1 MGGKY
6 KFCSRFKI
14 RCNTIKMKY
23 FLLLI
28 IFLSGF
34 GIILKGQTKA
44 ELEEQ
49 RNQTLGE
56 ISYVDD
62 LLKTTS
68 KEKAE
73 SINALKIVGKK
84 LNLREDVIRGMREE
98 IELLSD
104 RINLNNIGVGI
115 MENDLTELR
124 KEYSLAIVNSYKTKK
139 VNSELIYVLSAR
151 DFNQG
156 YKRIKYLQ
164 QAAKFRRNESE
175 IILVIKGQIELV
187 KNRLEDDLLKVSDL
201 TAREEQQK
209 RLLVDEQNRK
219 QKMVKSLGNKEK
231 QLKKELEEKRRIAK
245 KIENE
250 IAKLIEEERKKSIK
264 SDLTPEQKLIGE
276 NFVDNKGIL
285 PWPVERGII
294 TSHFGVQK
302 HAVLKY
308 VTEDN
313 IGIEITSSGET
324 KVRTVFNGEV
334 ARVFKINGA
343 NTAIIIRH
351 GRFMTVY
358 QNIVNE
364 KVQKGDKVNTKQEI
378 GNVFCDKENGN
389 EAIIKFMIF
398 EEKEKLDPEIW
409 ISKKK

>member
-1 MGGKY
+1 
-6 KFCSRFKI
+6 
-14 RCNTIKMKY
+14 MKY
-23 FLLLI
+23 ILLLY
-28 IFLSGF
+28 IFLCGVGS
-34 GIILKGQTKA
+34 IVKSQTKA

-49 RNQTLGE
+49 RNRTLSD

-68 KEKAE
+68 REKAE
-73 SINALKIVGKK
+73 SINALKIVGRK
-84 LNLREDVIRGMREE
+84 LNLREDVIRGMRDE

-104 RINLNNIGVGI
+104 RINLNTLAVEM
-115 MENDLTELR
+115 MEDDLTELR
-124 KEYSLAIVNSYKTKK
+124 KEYSLTIVNSYKAKK
-139 VNSELIYVLSAR
+139 INTELIYILSAR

-175 IILVIKGQIELV
+175 IILEIKGQVELV
-187 KNRLEDDLLKVSDL
+187 KNKLEEDLFKVSDL

-209 RLLVDEQNRK
+209 RLLLDEQNRK

-231 QLKKELEEKRRIAK
+231 QLKKELEEKKRIAI

-250 IAKLIEEERKKSIK
+250 IAKLIEEERKKNLK

-285 PWPVERGII
+285 PWPVERGIV

-324 KVRTVFNGEV
+324 RVRAVFKGEV

-364 KVQKGDKVNTKQEI
+364 KVQRGDKVETKQEI

-398 EEKEKLDPEIW
+398 EEKEKLDPELW

>member
-1 MGGKY
+1 
-6 KFCSRFKI
+6 
-14 RCNTIKMKY
+14 MKY

-28 IFLSGF
+28 IFLNGF

-187 KNRLEDDLLKVSDL
+187 KNRLEEDLLKVSDL

-324 KVRTVFNGEV
+324 KVRTVFKGEV

-364 KVQKGDKVNTKQEI
+364 KVQKGDKVDTKQEI

>member
-1 MGGKY
+1 
-6 KFCSRFKI
+6 
-14 RCNTIKMKY
+14 MKY

-56 ISYVDD
+56 ISYVDG

-187 KNRLEDDLLKVSDL
+187 KNRLEEDLLKVSDL

-264 SDLTPEQKLIGE
+264 SDLTPEQRLIGE

-324 KVRTVFNGEV
+324 KVRSVFKGEV
-334 ARVFKINGA
+334 AQVFKINGA

-364 KVQKGDKVNTKQEI
+364 KVQKGDKVETKQEI

-398 EEKEKLDPEIW
+398 EERVKLDPESW

>member
-1 MGGKY
+1 
-6 KFCSRFKI
+6 
-14 RCNTIKMKY
+14 MKY
-23 FLLLI
+23 ILLLY
-28 IFLSGF
+28 IFLCGVGS
-34 GIILKGQTKA
+34 IVKSQTKA

-49 RNQTLGE
+49 RNRTLSD

-68 KEKAE
+68 REKAE

-84 LNLREDVIRGMREE
+84 LNLREDVIRGMRDE

-104 RINLNNIGVGI
+104 RINLNTLAVEM
-115 MENDLTELR
+115 MEDDLTELR
-124 KEYSLAIVNSYKTKK
+124 KEYSLAIVNSYKAKK
-139 VNSELIYVLSAR
+139 INTELIYILSAR

-175 IILVIKGQIELV
+175 IILEIKGQVELV
-187 KNRLEDDLLKVSDL
+187 KNKLEEDLFKVSDL

-209 RLLVDEQNRK
+209 RLLLEEQNRK

-231 QLKKELEEKRRIAK
+231 QLKRELEEKKRIAK
-245 KIENE
+245 KIETE
-250 IAKLIEEERKKSIK
+250 ISRLIEEERKMSIK

-313 IGIEITSSGET
+313 IGIEISSSGET
-324 KVRTVFNGEV
+324 RVRAVFKGEV

-364 KVQKGDKVNTKQEI
+364 KVKTGDKVETKQEI

-398 EEKEKLDPEIW
+398 EEKEKMDPELW

>member
-1 MGGKY
+1 
-6 KFCSRFKI
+6 
-14 RCNTIKMKY
+14 MKY
-23 FLLLI
+23 FLLMI
-28 IFLSGF
+28 IFLCGF
-34 GIILKGQTKA
+34 EIILKGQTKA

-84 LNLREDVIRGMREE
+84 LNLREEVIRGMREE

-104 RINLNNIGVGI
+104 RINLNTIAVGI
-115 MENDLTELR
+115 MENNLAELR

-187 KNRLEDDLLKVSDL
+187 KNRLEEDLSKVSDL
-201 TAREEQQK
+201 SAREELQK
-209 RLLVDEQNRK
+209 RLLLDEQNRK

-231 QLKKELEEKRRIAK
+231 QLKKELEEKRKIAK

-250 IAKLIEEERKKSIK
+250 IAILLEEERKKSIK
-264 SDLTPEQKLIGE
+264 ADLTPEQRLIGE
-276 NFVDNKGIL
+276 NFVENKGVL

-324 KVRTVFNGEV
+324 KVRSVFKGEV

-364 KVQKGDKVNTKQEI
+364 KVQKGDKVDTKQEI
-378 GNVFCDKENGN
+378 GNVFCDKENEN
-389 EAIIKFMIF
+389 DAIIKFMIF

-409 ISKKK
+409 ITKKK

>member
-1 MGGKY
+1 
-6 KFCSRFKI
+6 
-14 RCNTIKMKY
+14 MKY

-187 KNRLEDDLLKVSDL
+187 KNRLEEDLLKVSDL

-264 SDLTPEQKLIGE
+264 SDLTPEQRLIGE

-324 KVRTVFNGEV
+324 KVRSVFKGEV
-334 ARVFKINGA
+334 AQVFKINGA

-364 KVQKGDKVNTKQEI
+364 KVQKGDKVETKQEI

-398 EEKEKLDPEIW
+398 EERVKLDPESW

>member
-14 RCNTIKMKY
+14 RCNTIEMKY

-124 KEYSLAIVNSYKTKK
+124 KEYS
-139 VNSELIYVLSAR
+139 
-151 DFNQG
+151 
-156 YKRIKYLQ
+156 
-164 QAAKFRRNESE
+164 
-175 IILVIKGQIELV
+175 
-187 KNRLEDDLLKVSDL
+187 
-201 TAREEQQK
+201 
-209 RLLVDEQNRK
+209 
-219 QKMVKSLGNKEK
+219 
-231 QLKKELEEKRRIAK
+231 
-245 KIENE
+245 
-250 IAKLIEEERKKSIK
+250 
-264 SDLTPEQKLIGE
+264 
-276 NFVDNKGIL
+276 
-285 PWPVERGII
+285 
-294 TSHFGVQK
+294 
-302 HAVLKY
+302 
-308 VTEDN
+308 
-313 IGIEITSSGET
+313 
-324 KVRTVFNGEV
+324 
-334 ARVFKINGA
+334 
-343 NTAIIIRH
+343 
-351 GRFMTVY
+351 
-358 QNIVNE
+358 
-364 KVQKGDKVNTKQEI
+364 
-378 GNVFCDKENGN
+378 
-389 EAIIKFMIF
+389 
-398 EEKEKLDPEIW
+398 
-409 ISKKK
+409 